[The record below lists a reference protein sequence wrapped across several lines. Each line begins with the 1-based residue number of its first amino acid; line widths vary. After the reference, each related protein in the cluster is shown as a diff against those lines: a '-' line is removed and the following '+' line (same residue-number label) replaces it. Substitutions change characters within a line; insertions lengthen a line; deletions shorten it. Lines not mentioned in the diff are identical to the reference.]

1 MSNLPL
7 EWGYWDNTDRN
18 IISPYW
24 CFDISSRREGGWDK
38 HVLVPTVDITRHLVC
53 PRSWGGCQMT
63 FVSSHKG
70 LINWPGLRCLQ
81 TCPATDI
88 QGEGNILEMKHRRRM
103 ASHRQQHTGVRVG
116 LRDCEWHHLS
126 ALCKLS
132 GWPHSQLP
140 QKLNINFFN
149 KFLLSVLRMS
159 QPESFTITSG
169 GVLLSSR
176 T

>member
-1 MSNLPL
+1 MRLL
-7 EWGYWDNTDRN
+7 GQYWQKYNFP
-18 IISPYW
+18 ILMFWYLQQA
-24 CFDISSRREGGWDK
+24 GGRMRQ
-38 HVLVPTVDITRHLVC
+38 TC
-53 PRSWGGCQMT
+53 PRSYCGHHPPPGLSSSWGGCQMT

-149 KFLLSVLRMS
+149 KFLLSLLRMS
-159 QPESFTITSG
+159 QLELFTITSG